1 MEVYQYNLIKEYLE
15 ALKIINRS
23 LLIDA
28 NGLKIIA
35 YELIAIALNFLPELI
50 LKNDMIYKKDTNI
63 ICCAIII
70 LHNGKNGK
78 LDLDDKAK
86 SMISYHCE
94 RKNAKIMK
102 AILMGTSECC
112 FICFNKKTDDNFSV
126 SKPFKY
132 IDVVNGFLNEF
143 QNFDAFFR
151 RLIGFLGQ

>member
-1 MEVYQYNLIKEYLE
+1 MEVYQYNLIKECLE

-23 LLIDA
+23 LLINAD
-28 NGLKIIA
+28 GLKIIA

-50 LKNDMIYKKDTNI
+50 LKNYMIYKKDKNI

-70 LHNGKNGK
+70 LDNKK
-78 LDLDDKAK
+78 LDLDDNAK
-86 SMISYHCE
+86 KMISNQ

-102 AILMGTSECC
+102 AILMNISECC
-112 FICFNKKTDDNFSV
+112 FICFNKKTDDNFSI

-143 QNFDAFFR
+143 QNFDAFYR
-151 RLIGFLGQ
+151 RLIGFLRQ